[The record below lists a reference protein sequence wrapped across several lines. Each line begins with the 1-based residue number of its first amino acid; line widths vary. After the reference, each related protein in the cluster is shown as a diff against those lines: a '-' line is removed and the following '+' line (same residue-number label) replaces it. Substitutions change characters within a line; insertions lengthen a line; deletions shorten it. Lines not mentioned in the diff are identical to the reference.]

1 MSDILIIEDEP
12 VLNENLN
19 QFLSSKGYQVDSAD
33 SKATAK
39 ALLAEHLY
47 DVILSDM
54 RLPDTNGTELI
65 EHIKEVAPSSIILVM
80 TAYSSLE
87 TALDV
92 FHCGAHDYIIKPFPL
107 QEIEH
112 KVANA
117 LQYKQLLNE
126 NANLRNRL
134 HQDSENLE
142 MLAGS
147 SPQICEL
154 RRLIN
159 KVAITNTNV
168 LIQGESGTGKELVAQ
183 SIHLK
188 SQNAEGLFVPVNV
201 AAIPDGLVESYL
213 FGHIKGSFTG
223 ANQTREGAFRMASGG
238 TLFLDEIGEMPLQI
252 QSKLLRVLEDSQV
265 YPVGS
270 DTSVP
275 VDTRIICATHRDLE
289 QMVADGEFREDLWYR
304 LNVVNLQTPPLR
316 ERMEDIP
323 ALVSLILKRLKVEL
337 KRPVMDIDN
346 DVIHHLMNQPLKG
359 NVRELKN
366 ILERAAVLCDDNTIR
381 VRDLALQNSDLA
393 NLQLDESG
401 SLADLNTA
409 VEKFKQQHIVAAL
422 ESTEGCRESAARL
435 LGLSTATL
443 YRQLDKLGLKGYVA
457 RSSKSVIGPIP
468 SGDEK

>member
-1 MSDILIIEDEP
+1 MSNILIIEDEP
-12 VLNENLN
+12 VLNDNLN
-19 QFLSSKGYQVDSAD
+19 QFLSSKGYQVYSAD

-39 ALLAEHLY
+39 IQLSDHLF
-47 DVILSDM
+47 DVILSDL

-65 EHIKEVAPSSIILVM
+65 EYIKEVAPASIVLVM

-112 KVANA
+112 KVENA

-134 HQDSENLE
+134 QQGEDNIEL
-142 MLAGS
+142 LAGS
-147 SPQICEL
+147 SPQMCEL
-154 RRLIN
+154 RRLIS
-159 KVAITNTNV
+159 KVAVTNTNV

-183 SIHLK
+183 SIHARSL
-188 SQNAEGLFVPVNV
+188 NNEGLFVPVNV

-270 DTSVP
+270 DSSVP

-304 LNVVNLQTPPLR
+304 LNVVDLATPPLR
-316 ERMEDIP
+316 ERMEDMP
-323 ALVSLILKRLKVEL
+323 ALVSLILQLLQTEL
-337 KRPVMDIDN
+337 KRPILEVDN

-381 VRDLALQNSDLA
+381 VKDLALPSSDLI
-393 NLQLDESG
+393 NLQLDENGTLS
-401 SLADLNTA
+401 DLNSA

-422 ESTEGCRESAARL
+422 ENTEGCRESAARL

-457 RSSKSVIGPIP
+457 RSSKSGPLP
-468 SGDEK
+468 SGDE

>member
-1 MSDILIIEDEP
+1 MSNILIIEDEP

-19 QFLSSKGYQVDSAD
+19 QFLSSKGHQVYSAD

-39 ALLAEHLY
+39 VQLSEHLF
-47 DVILSDM
+47 DVILSDL

-65 EHIKEVAPSSIILVM
+65 EYIKDVAPASIILVM

-112 KVANA
+112 KVDNA

-134 HQDSENLE
+134 QHDSENIE
-142 MLAGS
+142 TLAGS
-147 SPQICEL
+147 SSQMCEL
-154 RRLIN
+154 RQLIQ
-159 KVAITNTNV
+159 KVAVTNTNV

-183 SIHLK
+183 SVHAK
-188 SQNAEGLFVPVNV
+188 SLNSEGLFVPVNV

-252 QSKLLRVLEDSQV
+252 QSKLLRVIEDSQV

-270 DTSVP
+270 DSPVP
-275 VDTRIICATHRDLE
+275 VDTRIICATHRDLDK
-289 QMVADGEFREDLWYR
+289 MVIDGDFREDLWYR
-304 LNVVNLQTPPLR
+304 LNVVNLKTPPLR

-323 ALVSLILKRLKVEL
+323 ALVSLILKRLQSEL
-337 KRPVMDIDN
+337 KRPVMEIDN
-346 DVIHHLMNQPLKG
+346 DVIHHLMNQTLKG

-366 ILERAAVLCDDNTIR
+366 ILERAAVLCDDNRIR
-381 VRDLALQNSDLA
+381 VKDLALQSGDLA
-393 NLQLDESG
+393 NLQLDETGTLS
-401 SLADLNTA
+401 DLNSA

-422 ESTEGCRESAARL
+422 ENTEGCRESAARL

-443 YRQLDKLGLKGYVA
+443 YRQLDKLGLKKYVA
-457 RSSKSVIGPIP
+457 RSAKSNPLP
-468 SGDEK
+468 SGDKQ